1 MIIYHFMLASRR
13 AFVRSAWNWE
23 DDAGN
28 DDGDW
33 EDDEGDDVSEIM
45 QPLTLKNPHI
55 LFWSCFL

>member
-1 MIIYHFMLASRR
+1 MKSFSIEQIRIRELSFSFIHISD
-13 AFVRSAWNWE
+13 WE

-55 LFWSCFL
+55 LF